1 MTRAGTTWLNGTG
14 TAMLRPTSSVTI
26 PVNGLAVGL
35 ALDYTKGIGAE
46 NNYSEAFA
54 AYVSFQATEKLKLN
68 GRADFAKGDNGTFG
82 YTSTTD
88 GNNEL
93 FSLTCTADYAL
104 WKNVISRLEFRWDT
118 CLTDDSPFGGTTDN
132 PAPGD
137 SSATSLTANIIYQ
150 F

>member
-1 MTRAGTTWLNGTG
+1 LTPPNSENTYAEALGVY
-14 TAMLRPTSSVTI
+14 VT
-26 PVNGLAVGL
+26 
-35 ALDYTKGIGAE
+35 Y
-46 NNYSEAFA
+46 
-54 AYVSFQATEKLKLN
+54 QATEKLKLN

-82 YTSTTD
+82 YLSTPGGD
-88 GNNEL
+88 GNNQL

-104 WKNVISRLEFRWDT
+104 WKNVISRLELRWDN

-137 SSATSLTANIIYQ
+137 KTATSLTANIIYQ